1 MQDQD
6 RGGNISSEEFG
17 RVMRKTNPAI
27 SDEEV
32 AKIISEVDLD
42 GDGTIN
48 FDGEWR
54 VTLDVSLWRR
64 TSSEQD
70 PIADQVISSDRA
82 QSSSP

>member
-1 MQDQD
+1 
-6 RGGNISSEEFG
+6 
-17 RVMRKTNPAI
+17 MRKTNPAI

-48 FDGEWR
+48 FDGEWQIL
-54 VTLDVSLWRR
+54 LDASLATRLFR
-64 TSSEQD
+64 TV
-70 PIADQVISSDRA
+70 PRADLVVSSDPV

>member
-6 RGGNISSEEFG
+6 RGGNISSDEFG
-17 RVMRKTNPAI
+17 RVMRKTNPGV

-48 FDGEWR
+48 FDGTQTAFQHDPGLIHR
-54 VTLDVSLWRR
+54 PRR
-64 TSSEQD
+64 SHS
-70 PIADQVISSDRA
+70 
-82 QSSSP
+82 